1 MNVLPA
7 SQMKTQKKSTRLKS
21 FTLVLFLFAFANCSI
36 ASDQQMDGVVQP
48 ATNLV
53 KPRETPIVYTMEKLR
68 SLVAEAVNRKVKEV
82 IIPPGVYRGAPAEGE
97 RCVMRIQAAK
107 ELHIKADGVT
117 MLCTKLAR
125 AIQIDNCQNLKISG
139 LAIDY
144 DPVPFTQGDIV
155 KVAEDGSWVDVKIH
169 LGYPVK
175 AYSRIDIVDPKTR
188 MRKRGMPYLWGAKS
202 VLTEPGIVRVTQKDL
217 GKIAQ
222 VGDLASMSTGE
233 EKGFDCHAV
242 VISGSEATTFDDIT
256 IYCAPGMGI
265 VESGGEGNAH
275 FNGVKII
282 PGPPPPGAT
291 EKPILTTS
299 WDAIQ
304 HNYCHKG
311 PLVENCLIEDAGD
324 DSWSVQASDYLV
336 LKNDG
341 LKMLVAPRD
350 QEATKLLAGDR
361 LRQSLA
367 SPEATIRQVVRK
379 IGRKEA
385 DLAPE
390 MLEKLDKAEKYSLW
404 HVRSVCL
411 ELTLDKPS
419 PFAVGESVYSPDR
432 RCEGYVFRNNQVN
445 SSGRIL
451 LKAGHGLI
459 ENNALINL
467 HGIMVC
473 PEIPGNAAA
482 GISDITIRNNS
493 LIAPG
498 HFCENMSSSQAG
510 AIAISADE
518 NDPAVK
524 GRKQFRPAGV
534 FENILI
540 ENNLIQDSGGVAILV
555 GSAKNVVVK
564 NNRIVGSHQTPPL
577 KFGATLG
584 IDQSC
589 AIYFTTC
596 DGVVLKNNRIE
607 NPGKFLK
614 KDMIVRDDVLNL
626 KKD

>member
-1 MNVLPA
+1 MP
-7 SQMKTQKKSTRLKS
+7 KKFPTLKG
-21 FTLVLFLFAFANCSI
+21 FAFSTLMAGTILIFNSEENFAGD
-36 ASDQQMDGVVQP
+36 ASG
-48 ATNLV
+48 LV
-53 KPRETPIVYTMEKLR
+53 KSSAMDNQPVATVKIRRIQELRELIGD
-68 SLVAEAVNRKVKEV
+68 AVNRKVGEIV
-82 IIPPGVYRGAPAEGE
+82 IPPGIYSGAPEPGEKCIIYIKQAEN
-97 RCVMRIQAAK
+97 
-107 ELHIKADGVT
+107 LHIKARDVT

-125 AIQIDNCQNLKISG
+125 AIQIDNCKNLTISG
-139 LAIDY
+139 LTVNY
-144 DPVPFTQGDIV
+144 DPPPFTQGDIV
-155 KVAEDGSWVDVKIH
+155 KVAQDGSWVDVKIH

-188 MRKRGMPYLWGAKS
+188 MRKREMPYLWGAKS
-202 VLTEPGIVRVTQKDL
+202 VLTEPGIVRVTQKDV

-222 VGDLASMSTGE
+222 VGDLASMSTGQ

-282 PGPPPPGAT
+282 PGPPPSGAT

-304 HNYCHKG
+304 HNNCRKG

-336 LKNDG
+336 VKNEG
-341 LKMLVAPRD
+341 LKILVAPRN
-350 QEATKLLAGDR
+350 QEATKLQAGDR
-361 LRQSLA
+361 LRQSLG
-367 SPEATIRQVVRK
+367 SPEATIREVVRK
-379 IGRKEA
+379 IGRKDA
-385 DLAPE
+385 CLASE
-390 MLEKLDKAEKYSLW
+390 ILEKLDKAEKYSLW
-404 HVRSVCL
+404 HVGSVCL

-419 PFAVGESVYSPDR
+419 PFAVGGSVYSPDR

-445 SSGRIL
+445 SSGRLL

-459 ENNALINL
+459 ENNALTNL
-467 HGIMVC
+467 HGIMAC

-493 LIAPG
+493 LISPG
-498 HFCENMSSSQAG
+498 HCCENVSSSQAG
-510 AIAISADE
+510 AIVFSADE

-534 FENILI
+534 FKNILV
-540 ENNLIQDSGGVAILV
+540 ENNLIQDSGSVAILV
-555 GSAKNVVVK
+555 GSAKNVVVN

-584 IDQSC
+584 IDQCC

-596 DGVVLKNNRIE
+596 DGVELKCNRIE

-614 KDMIVRDDVLNL
+614 KDMIVRGDVLNL